1 MVGVIVCVAEKG
13 TVPDV
18 MTDALGDA
26 VREIVA
32 LLCVV
37 DGTRED
43 GVSLLCVLEM
53 TVLIVKDGVAYGGR
67 FKSGVVVGKSVH
79 GLISFAPRTWSAY
92 MGGVM
97 VPLLM

>member
-1 MVGVIVCVAEKG
+1 MVGVIVCVAEKD

-18 MTDALGDA
+18 MTDALDDA

-32 LLCVV
+32 LLCV

-43 GVSLLCVLEM
+43 GVSLLCVLEV
-53 TVLIVKDGVAYGGR
+53 TVLIVEDGVAYGGR
-67 FKSGVVVGKSVH
+67 FKSGVVVGQSVH
-79 GLISFAPRTWSAY
+79 GLISFAPCTWSAY

-97 VPLLM
+97 VLLLM